1 MGKKAAKKESAG
13 KKAADRRQN
22 VRFFVAEKTK
32 GRVTSAYEA
41 LLMNISRRGALIE
54 HDDVVRPGCTS
65 SLELELNGSRVK
77 LKSRVVWFDKD

>member
-1 MGKKAAKKESAG
+1 MGKKAAKKKSAG
-13 KKAADRRQN
+13 EKAADRRQS

-54 HDDVVRPGCTS
+54 HDDLLNKRGLESPGVHHRKEIPRP
-65 SLELELNGSRVK
+65 
-77 LKSRVVWFDKD
+77 